1 MIELKSVSKAYD
13 GQSVLRDI
21 NLTIPTGR
29 FVVLVGGSGAGKTTL
44 LKTINALIQPD
55 RGTVSIDGVATHAI
69 EPHALRR
76 SIGYVFQD
84 VGLFPHMTVAQNIGI
99 TPQLLGI
106 DDAEIAERVEGLM
119 KLVALP
125 AGLALRLPGQLSGGQ
140 RQRVGVARALAAAPR
155 IVLMDEPF
163 GALDPVTRG
172 KLADDYR
179 TLHRHL
185 GLTSVLV
192 THDVT
197 EAVLLADRIVVLADG
212 EIVADGVP
220 GALLQGH
227 EDPRVNALFD
237 APRRQERRMREVA
250 GA

>member
-125 AGLALRLPGQLSGGQ
+125 AGLALRLPSQLSGGQ

-163 GALDPVTRG
+163 GALDPVSRG

>member
-13 GQSVLRDI
+13 GHSVLRDI

-106 DDAEIAERVEGLM
+106 DDAEIAERVEGLL

-125 AGLALRLPGQLSGGQ
+125 AGLALRLPSQLSGGQ

-163 GALDPVTRG
+163 GALDPVSRG

-227 EDPRVNALFD
+227 EDPRVNAFFD
-237 APRRQERRMREVA
+237 APRRQERRIREVA

>member
-21 NLTIPTGR
+21 NLTIPTSR

-69 EPHALRR
+69 EPHDLRR

-125 AGLALRLPGQLSGGQ
+125 AGLALRLPSQLSGGQ